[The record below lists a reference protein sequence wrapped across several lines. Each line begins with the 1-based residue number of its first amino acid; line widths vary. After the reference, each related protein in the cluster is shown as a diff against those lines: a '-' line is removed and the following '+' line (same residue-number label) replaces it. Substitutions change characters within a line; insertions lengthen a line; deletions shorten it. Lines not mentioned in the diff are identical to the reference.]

1 MKHLAIMFIAAASLA
16 GTAMACPNSENH
28 GKTAETSEAAKQTAQ
43 KTTAPAAKDAPATPV
58 AKDAK
63 DAPAAKE
70 TPAKPAPAKS
80 DKVSSK

>member
-1 MKHLAIMFIAAASLA
+1 MKHLAIILVTAASLA

-43 KTTAPAAKDAPATPV
+43 KSPAAKDAPA
-58 AKDAK
+58 
-63 DAPAAKE
+63 APAKA
-70 TPAKPAPAKS
+70 APAKS